1 MLKCKWSTVLVF
13 MALAA
18 LILSSCAAKET
29 SRDIGSESSSAAS
42 TALDN
47 AEDPSSAPSAQA
59 PASSAAGEA
68 SAASEDQPEGGTKNV
83 DNNIAAFTGISY
95 RITEECYEDGNII
108 IYYPKI
114 TGLKDTNIENKINEL
129 IKEDAFK
136 DISEFDSEGDVL
148 EVKFQIA
155 WAGEKLLSI
164 KYVIY
169 SNYSKAAHPSHA
181 FYTTNI
187 YIPAASK
194 IKLAD
199 MVKVSDYLA
208 DAFIRN
214 AKYVAPFEGGDPD
227 LDKMLEE
234 YINEVDGAYLM
245 RADTNVEGEYNGCFS
260 YFTKDSIG
268 ISIEV
273 PFVIG
278 GYAVYEVKYE
288 DLISYIYHG
297 NVIWEDFPELLSK
310 IQNAGNSTIP
320 VIIQDM
326 SPEGWTV
333 LESGGEKAIREGDLN
348 KDGNSDL
355 AFIIEGTGT
364 NGRSA
369 PRTLI
374 VAFGPEYDFKIE
386 AKNAILKAD
395 EGGVMGDPFNG
406 IEIKNGSLYLHFLG
420 GSAWRWENS
429 YQFRFQD
436 GDFYLIGA
444 TKSFF
449 NINTNEGTKKDYN
462 LLTGDYIITETSKDG
477 SEKITKGNCDKRN
490 KYRLKDFDVRN
501 EDIFD
506 IPSK

>member
-1 MLKCKWSTVLVF
+1 
-13 MALAA
+13 
-18 LILSSCAAKET
+18 
-29 SRDIGSESSSAAS
+29 
-42 TALDN
+42 
-47 AEDPSSAPSAQA
+47 
-59 PASSAAGEA
+59 
-68 SAASEDQPEGGTKNV
+68 
-83 DNNIAAFTGISY
+83 
-95 RITEECYEDGNII
+95 
-108 IYYPKI
+108 
-114 TGLKDTNIENKINEL
+114 
-129 IKEDAFK
+129 
-136 DISEFDSEGDVL
+136 
-148 EVKFQIA
+148 
-155 WAGEKLLSI
+155 
-164 KYVIY
+164 
-169 SNYSKAAHPSHA
+169 
-181 FYTTNI
+181 
-187 YIPAASK
+187 
-194 IKLAD
+194 

-245 RADTNVEGEYNGCFS
+245 KADTNVEGEYNGCFS

-386 AKNAILKAD
+386 A
-395 EGGVMGDPFNG
+395 
-406 IEIKNGSLYLHFLG
+406 
-420 GSAWRWENS
+420 
-429 YQFRFQD
+429 
-436 GDFYLIGA
+436 
-444 TKSFF
+444 
-449 NINTNEGTKKDYN
+449 
-462 LLTGDYIITETSKDG
+462 
-477 SEKITKGNCDKRN
+477 
-490 KYRLKDFDVRN
+490 
-501 EDIFD
+501 
-506 IPSK
+506 